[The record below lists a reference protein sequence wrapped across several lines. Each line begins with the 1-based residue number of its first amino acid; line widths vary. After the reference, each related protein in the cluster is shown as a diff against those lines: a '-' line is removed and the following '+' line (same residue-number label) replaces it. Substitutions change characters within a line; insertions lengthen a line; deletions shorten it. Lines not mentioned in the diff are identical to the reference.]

1 MDSPPLTRRGP
12 AEEDVPKDS
21 RPAVPSLGL
30 AAAFG
35 GLDVGREDSSSGAAK
50 GGAGAAGSSDVTS
63 SSVISSSDG
72 GSDWSSSGDGGEE
85 EADAAPTPS
94 AARGRPAG
102 LPALGLG
109 GLGLSVGGRNAE
121 GAAPAAATDAAGAA
135 GLPPGRGL
143 NLAAVA
149 PADSPRSPM
158 SEGVTPSSAPG
169 GGGGVPN
176 KLKLTL
182 ALPRSP
188 VDRPS
193 GGLRGGDDVP
203 ESKQKDA
210 DVVKVDLLSA
220 GFHLKLPQEAGAGM
234 AAGEGVNAKAL
245 QDIRTRCVSS
255 LGIAPDDLCFYEMR
269 PLDAQ
274 GAPAA
279 GQAGAR
285 HIAVAV
291 GNSTFSLAALED
303 LLSDNKKLAAA
314 AERSSGAL
322 ESLENMMRDQT
333 HTFTRTQLRAAELEA
348 DARRLADKVR
358 LLEAEAETL
367 RDQLRRSDQLR
378 LQGQRA
384 LDELKHEFESLTQDI
399 AASGL
404 SPGYVKR
411 NPSPRNSNNQSM
423 RSPRHRPPSAPQA
436 VGFQQLLMP
445 DSRVTHVLDR
455 LCSEE
460 VLTRLEKCLG
470 SMTGGDT

>member
-1 MDSPPLTRRGP
+1 
-12 AEEDVPKDS
+12 
-21 RPAVPSLGL
+21 
-30 AAAFG
+30 
-35 GLDVGREDSSSGAAK
+35 
-50 GGAGAAGSSDVTS
+50 
-63 SSVISSSDG
+63 
-72 GSDWSSSGDGGEE
+72 
-85 EADAAPTPS
+85 
-94 AARGRPAG
+94 
-102 LPALGLG
+102 
-109 GLGLSVGGRNAE
+109 
-121 GAAPAAATDAAGAA
+121 
-135 GLPPGRGL
+135 
-143 NLAAVA
+143 
-149 PADSPRSPM
+149 
-158 SEGVTPSSAPG
+158 
-169 GGGGVPN
+169 
-176 KLKLTL
+176 
-182 ALPRSP
+182 
-188 VDRPS
+188 
-193 GGLRGGDDVP
+193 
-203 ESKQKDA
+203 
-210 DVVKVDLLSA
+210 
-220 GFHLKLPQEAGAGM
+220 
-234 AAGEGVNAKAL
+234 
-245 QDIRTRCVSS
+245 
-255 LGIAPDDLCFYEMR
+255 MR

-470 SMTGGDT
+470 AMTGGDT